1 MQSAAPSFSS
11 SIVRPAGLVQRA
23 AGRFFWAA
31 LVPAVIALLALLYV
45 LPSRL
50 EGHPGGLIAFV
61 GRLVDQDPLVL
72 FVVAFIAAG
81 ETIQYWRRVAAPIAF
96 LPAAA
101 RSGRSRTKQLA
112 AVLLA
117 AAVALA
123 LRTWVVQTYRVEG
136 ASMLPTLQLGDR
148 LVVDKLAYRG
158 GRLPKRGDIV
168 VLRANALG
176 DATDDRLLVKRVL
189 GLPGDHVSFAQ
200 GYPII
205 NGWAIPTCDGGPYA
219 NVAGPLIVTG
229 RIGVEF
235 LDDRAYLTT
244 WTVGQAPSPEFT
256 VPAGQVYVVGDYRA
270 GSKDSRF
277 ANDKRGA
284 GVALDKRGAGVA
296 LDKRGAGVALDKRGA
311 GVALDKI
318 DGRVS
323 RVLFG
328 GGRDGRLNFSRL
340 LSPLDLHVHQPG
352 VDTRDTESR
361 IAGCVMARP
370 ADTSPPA
377 PPVESR

>member
-1 MQSAAPSFSS
+1 
-11 SIVRPAGLVQRA
+11 V
-23 AGRFFWAA
+23 
-31 LVPAVIALLALLYV
+31 AV
-45 LPSRL
+45 S
-50 EGHPGGLIAFV
+50 
-61 GRLVDQDPLVL
+61 
-72 FVVAFIAAG
+72 
-81 ETIQYWRRVAAPIAF
+81 VAAP
-96 LPAAA
+96 
-101 RSGRSRTKQLA
+101 RVGRSRTKQLIGA
-112 AVLLA
+112 LVA

-148 LVVDKLAYRG
+148 LVVNKLAFRG
-158 GRLPKRGDIV
+158 GRLPKRGDVV

-189 GLPGDHVSFAQ
+189 GLPGDHVSFAE
-200 GYPII
+200 GFPLI

-256 VPAGQVYVVGDYRA
+256 VPPGQVYVVGDYRA

-284 GVALDKRGAGVA
+284 GVALDK
-296 LDKRGAGVALDKRGA
+296 
-311 GVALDKI
+311 I

-328 GGRDGRLNFSRL
+328 GGRGGRLDFSRL
-340 LSPLDLHVHQPG
+340 LSPLDLHMHQPG

-370 ADTSPPA
+370 DKTSPPP
-377 PPVESR
+377 PPVESL